1 MVARKSGH
9 VINLGS
15 IAGKEVYPS
24 GGVYCGSKFAVDAI
38 TKGMRMDLNPYGVKV
53 TVIHPGMVET
63 EFSLVRFKGD
73 AERAGTVYKG
83 MEPLSALDLLF
94 LSIIFFT

>member
-1 MVARKSGH
+1 
-9 VINLGS
+9 
-15 IAGKEVYPS
+15 
-24 GGVYCGSKFAVDAI
+24 
-38 TKGMRMDLNPYGVKV
+38 MDLNPYGVKV

-83 MEPLSALDLLF
+83 MEPLKGSDVADVILYT
-94 LSIIFFT
+94 LSVPDHVVLADITVFCKAQASSTMVHRG